1 MIRVDIEKKLKA
13 YGGQQ
18 VLKIA
23 HEFPSG
29 TITKIYGPS
38 GAGKTTFV
46 KIIAGLIKPEK
57 GEITVEDTTWLDTA
71 SGISLSPQK
80 RKVGFVFQNYA
91 LFPNMSVRQ
100 HLEYGSD
107 DVQWISRLLAIG
119 KLEIF
124 ADHKPEYLSGGQQ
137 QRLAILRAL
146 SIKPKILLMDEPFSA
161 LDPEM
166 RSELIKELKL
176 LWDEIGT
183 TVLIVSHNLQELEG
197 LTDLEIKIGMM
208 QRDYTLLK

>member
-1 MIRVDIEKKLKA
+1 MIKVDIEKKLKA

-38 GAGKTTFV
+38 GAGKTTFL
-46 KIIAGLIKPEK
+46 KIIAGLIEPEK
-57 GEITVEDTTWLDTA
+57 GKIMVDDTTWLDTN

-91 LFPNMSVRQ
+91 LFPNMTVRQ
-100 HLEYGSD
+100 HLEYGTD
-107 DVQWISRLLAIG
+107 DEQWINRLLAIG
-119 KLEIF
+119 KLETF

-146 SIKPKILLMDEPFSA
+146 SIKPKLLLMDEPFSA

-166 RSELIKELKL
+166 KSELLKELQS
-176 LWDEIGT
+176 LWVETGT
-183 TVLIVSHNLQELEG
+183 TVLIVSHNVQELEHV
-197 LTDLEIKIGMM
+197 TDRELYINSA
-208 QRDYTLLK
+208 